1 MGVSSFNPRNLLQ
14 INSNEGFLGRTP
26 HMNCMLWFR
35 RLCFKAQ
42 TQLTVPGHP
51 GPWGAQVGT
60 QQGRKTGV
68 RSLPPR
74 LSPCSAREGLWAL
87 EPGVPVLTLGL
98 PRTGTLPG
106 TSNKPPRMRQET
118 GCGHAPKGSLFPHQ
132 GRPCW
137 GS

>member
-51 GPWGAQVGT
+51 GPLGSSGGNAAGEENWGAV
-60 QQGRKTGV
+60 
-68 RSLPPR
+68 
-74 LSPCSAREGLWAL
+74 SPSTPL
-87 EPGVPVLTLGL
+87 
-98 PRTGTLPG
+98 
-106 TSNKPPRMRQET
+106 
-118 GCGHAPKGSLFPHQ
+118 SLFCEGGAVGPGAWSPRAHLGPTQ
-132 GRPCW
+132 DRHAARNI
-137 GS
+137 